1 MHTSIHGNTDFLST
15 KINIHTSPIGKIE
28 IYGHKRQSQIPK
40 ENIFFYR
47 SVRVHMIRNLRGLFL
62 FINNFNFAYMDI
74 SLESSVA
81 GIYQNVSE
89 EN

>member
-1 MHTSIHGNTDFLST
+1 
-15 KINIHTSPIGKIE
+15 
-28 IYGHKRQSQIPK
+28 
-40 ENIFFYR
+40 
-47 SVRVHMIRNLRGLFL
+47 MIRNLRGLFL

-89 EN
+89 ENLNKDAIFGLFLQFEEK